1 MKRSVISLRLLIWA
15 RFCDVELHARVVR
28 IGCTSLWC
36 GSCFESFNDRL
47 GCIAASCAFIVT
59 LQPLLFLV
67 LFLAWV
73 KFGSMWLFTIPKT
86 AFMMVVRLVV
96 VIVCSVYA
104 FVVIF
109 FEGYIGQSYWH
120 C

>member
-1 MKRSVISLRLLIWA
+1 MLLQ
-15 RFCDVELHARVVR
+15 
-28 IGCTSLWC
+28 
-36 GSCFESFNDRL
+36 FNDRL
-47 GCIAASCAFIVT
+47 GYIAASS
-59 LQPLLFLV
+59 LLFLV
-67 LFLAWV
+67 LF
-73 KFGSMWLFTIPKT
+73 FGVGTMWLVTIPKT

-96 VIVCSVYA
+96 VIVCSVHA